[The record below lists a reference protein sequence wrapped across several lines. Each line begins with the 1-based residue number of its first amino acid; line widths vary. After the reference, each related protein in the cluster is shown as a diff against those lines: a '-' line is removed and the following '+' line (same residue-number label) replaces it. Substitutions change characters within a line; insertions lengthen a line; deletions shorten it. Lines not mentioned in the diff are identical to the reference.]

1 MTTAD
6 ERIGRP
12 GGDGVGP
19 RRRAVLRAALAAG
32 AGLAAT
38 SALGRGDSA
47 ASGRPAADPAPEA
60 PAWGDAFSAGW
71 LFGGEY
77 VPGAEKAD
85 YNDWAFMPVTLPHS
99 VCELSWGGWDPGQ
112 WEKVWI
118 YRRHFTSPL
127 DQPGRTGWRVFADFE
142 GVMVNAVAVL
152 NGRTAGSHQGGY
164 LPWSVELTPHLVP
177 GPNVLAVVVDARCL
191 PVPPIAPGQGPDS
204 IDFLQPGGIYREAT
218 LRVVPPAYLA
228 DVFARPADVLT
239 GAPAVEVQCTVDAGV
254 PASGKTATVTA
265 ELLDEERLLARATQQ
280 VRLGAGRTVT
290 RSRLG
295 RFGAVQLWSPDH
307 PRLYTVR
314 ASVTTPGQVTH
325 QSVRR
330 IGFRDASFR
339 RDGFYLNGKRTVIFG
354 LNRHQL
360 FPYLGLA
367 APARLQR
374 RDAELL
380 RSELNCTMVR
390 CSHYPQSR
398 HFLDACDEL
407 GLMVWEEAPGW
418 GHLGGAVWQDQV
430 LAECQ

>member
-191 PVPPIAPGQGPDS
+191 PVPPIAPGQGPTAS
-204 IDFLQPGGIYREAT
+204 TSCSRGGSTGRPPCEWCHPPTWPTCSRGPPTCSPGR
-218 LRVVPPAYLA
+218 LRWRCSARWTPGCPPA
-228 DVFARPADVLT
+228 
-239 GAPAVEVQCTVDAGV
+239 
-254 PASGKTATVTA
+254 
-265 ELLDEERLLARATQQ
+265 ER
-280 VRLGAGRTVT
+280 
-290 RSRLG
+290 
-295 RFGAVQLWSPDH
+295 
-307 PRLYTVR
+307 
-314 ASVTTPGQVTH
+314 
-325 QSVRR
+325 RR
-330 IGFRDASFR
+330 R
-339 RDGFYLNGKRTVIFG
+339 
-354 LNRHQL
+354 
-360 FPYLGLA
+360 
-367 APARLQR
+367 
-374 RDAELL
+374 
-380 RSELNCTMVR
+380 
-390 CSHYPQSR
+390 
-398 HFLDACDEL
+398 
-407 GLMVWEEAPGW
+407 
-418 GHLGGAVWQDQV
+418 
-430 LAECQ
+430 